1 MEMENK
7 LIKNKQT
14 TLKSWKTLKKK
25 KVLSIMPDFL
35 AQAFLLI

>member
-14 TLKSWKTLKKK
+14 TLKSWKT
-25 KVLSIMPDFL
+25 VLSIMPDFL